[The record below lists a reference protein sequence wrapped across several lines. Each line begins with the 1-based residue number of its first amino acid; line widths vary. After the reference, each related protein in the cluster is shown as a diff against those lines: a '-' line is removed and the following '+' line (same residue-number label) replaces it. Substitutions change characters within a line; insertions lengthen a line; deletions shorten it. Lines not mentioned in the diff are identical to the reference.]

1 MEKGLGWLAVI
12 LFLVLMVAGEAAWT
26 TKEQDWGS
34 KMENKWVRE
43 GGRRNKMENI
53 REGDRRNRI
62 VREVNRLY
70 DCRWADAE
78 DLDVFVFRRGSPG
91 L

>member
-12 LFLVLMVAGEAAWT
+12 LFLVLMVAGEGAWT
-26 TKEQDWGS
+26 TKEQAWGS
-34 KMENKWVRE
+34 KMENKWD
-43 GGRRNKMENI
+43 GG
-53 REGDRRNRI
+53 RRNRI

-78 DLDVFVFRRGSPG
+78 DLDIFVFLRGSP
-91 L
+91 LAWP